1 MHLPSSPIAIGLL
14 IPFMAIGTPHTP
26 KLFVR
31 GLVQGMCSFCGIVQY
46 IPLWGTLIGYTI
58 TTDLSMMSV
67 ESSNCGGGAKC
78 MPTGSKYIIMYGLI
92 PMVLSQIPSLQ
103 KATLLYSI
111 IGLYLCFAKF
121 ASQSRNIR
129 GSMLGPK
136 IDDLHG
142 LTATTRT
149 LHGFQAL
156 GNIAFAFTYT
166 ILLIEVQ
173 DTLKSPSAKN
183 KTMKKASQYGIGIT
197 TVFYTLIGCIGYAAF
212 SNDVPGNIL
221 TGFKNPFW

>member
-1 MHLPSSPIAIGLL
+1 
-14 IPFMAIGTPHTP
+14 
-26 KLFVR
+26 
-31 GLVQGMCSFCGIVQY
+31 
-46 IPLWGTLIGYTI
+46 
-58 TTDLSMMSV
+58 
-67 ESSNCGGGAKC
+67 
-78 MPTGSKYIIMYGLI
+78 MPTGSKYIIIYGLI
-92 PMVLSQIPSLQ
+92 QMVLSQIPSLQ
-103 KATLLYSI
+103 KVTLLSVTAAVMSFMYSM
-111 IGLYLCFAKF
+111 IGLYLCFATF
-121 ASQSRNIR
+121 ASQSGNIR

-156 GNIAFAFTYT
+156 GNIAFAFTYA

-173 DTLKSPSAKN
+173 DTLKSPPAEN

-212 SNDVPGNIL
+212 GNDVPGNIL
-221 TGFKNPFW
+221 TGFKNPFWLVDIANIAVVIHMVGAYQVKP